1 MKIITHLNR
10 YRFLIILIISLIC
23 ASNVK
28 WGGQR
33 WKEIIAFDGKGYYA
47 YLPAVFIY
55 QDLQYT
61 FLDSI
66 EEKYSGPNTHFE
78 IRVVTPQG
86 TIDKYFCG
94 TAFAQLPFFIVAHLL
109 TKLTGGITDG
119 YSFIYQICINLAGI
133 IYALIGLLF
142 LKKILRKYSF
152 SESIISIVIF
162 AIFFGTQLFY
172 YSIFD
177 PSYSHVY
184 SFAIITAFIF
194 FLKKYTDNQNGKDLI
209 LLGVLLAIII
219 LIRPVNGLI
228 IFIFPF
234 LAGNRETTFRVIK
247 NLLKYKTSF
256 VIATALFILIISLQ
270 FLFYYLQTGKLFI
283 DSYVVESFLWNRPEI
298 INILF
303 SYKKGL
309 FIYTPLTLIAM
320 AGLIPLYHK
329 SHFSF
334 WWFIIFF
341 LTITYVFSCW
351 WIWWYGGSFSARP
364 YTEFLSL
371 FAILLAFFLSKAI
384 KMFNQILIYS
394 LIVFCIILCQVQI
407 YQFRYYIIHWEKMDK
422 EHYWRVFMRI
432 DQIIKQENPNS
443 DLLKK

>member
-1 MKIITHLNR
+1 MKIIKYINR
-10 YRFLIILIISLIC
+10 YRFLFILLISVIC

-47 YLPAVFIY
+47 YLPAVFVY
-55 QDLQYT
+55 HDLQLT

-66 EEKYSGPNTHFE
+66 EEKYSKPNTHFE
-78 IRVVTPQG
+78 IRVVTPHG
-86 TIDKYFCG
+86 SIDKYFCG
-94 TAFAQLPFFIVAHLL
+94 TAFTQLPFFIVAHLL
-109 TKLTGGITDG
+109 TKLTGGIADG
-119 YSFIYQICINLAGI
+119 YSFIYQIFISLAGI
-133 IYALIGLLF
+133 IYALIGLFF
-142 LKKILRKYSF
+142 LQKILRKYSF
-152 SESIISIVIF
+152 SESIITIVIF
-162 AIFFGTQLFY
+162 IIFFGTQLFY

-194 FLKKYTDNQNGKDLI
+194 MLKKYIDNQNDKDLI
-209 LLGVLLAIII
+209 LLGALLAIII

-234 LAGNRETTFRVIK
+234 LAGSRETTISVIK
-247 NLLKYKTSF
+247 NIFKHKTSF
-256 VIATALFILIISLQ
+256 VLAAALFILITSIQ
-270 FLFYYLQTGKLFI
+270 FIFYYLQTGKLFI
-283 DSYVVESFLWNRPEI
+283 DSYVVESFLWYRPEI

-309 FIYTPLTLIAM
+309 FIYTPLTFIAL

-329 SHFSF
+329 SNYSF

-351 WIWWYGGSFSARP
+351 WMWWYGGSFSARP

-371 FAILLAFFLSKAI
+371 FAILLAFLLLRII
-384 KMFNQILIYS
+384 KMFNRFLIYS
-394 LIVFCIILCQVQI
+394 LILFCVILCQVQI
-407 YQFRYYIIHWEKMDK
+407 YQFRYYIIHWEEMDK

-443 DLLKK
+443 DMLKK